1 MGLLNNE
8 NEDVTNVTSESSN
21 PYTCLKFQ
29 RTRWKQSSSWTW
41 PMSPPLTSSDITCN
55 QHSFRFQT
63 NVFTQWFLYYHLI
76 CNLEAEPMKM
86 NELFDGREDH
96 SLIPSIP
103 WYLTRILYSKPKL
116 YQLIQDT
123 SISPSWNQVH
133 SLLFL
138 WDPQKFPILIP
149 MQRLESVNRW
159 FWWFLRFDCC
169 NILLSNQFNSQ

>member
-1 MGLLNNE
+1 ME
-8 NEDVTNVTSESSN
+8 MECTMDMTDVTSI
-21 PYTCLKFQ
+21 YLL
-29 RTRWKQSSSWTW
+29 WYHMQSTLI
-41 PMSPPLTSSDITCN
+41 PFPN
-55 QHSFRFQT
+55 Y
-63 NVFTQWFLYYHLI
+63 NVFTQWFLQHHQI

-96 SLIPSIP
+96 PLIPSIP
-103 WYLTRILYSKPKL
+103 WYLTQILYSKPKL
-116 YQLIQDT
+116 YQLIQDAST
-123 SISPSWNQVH
+123 SPSGNQVH

>member
-1 MGLLNNE
+1 METEFILDMT
-8 NEDVTNVTSESSN
+8 DVTSIHLLWYHTL
-21 PYTCLKFQ
+21 PTLLFIPLP
-29 RTRWKQSSSWTW
+29 RWSMLIQCI
-41 PMSPPLTSSDITCN
+41 L
-55 QHSFRFQT
+55 QHHQ
-63 NVFTQWFLYYHLI
+63 I
-76 CNLEAEPMKM
+76 CNLEAEPMRM

-96 SLIPSIP
+96 PLIPSMP

-116 YQLIQDT
+116 YQLIQDAST
-123 SISPSWNQVH
+123 SPSGNQVH